1 MLCKYNKMTFVV
13 DCNSKYKMCQCT
25 GNKIKVWIRVK
36 SVRPDTNTDI
46 YVIKLK
52 AHPSQFK
59 LLSYSAHCYS
69 LHYWG
74 LKAVWKSHSYML
86 CYMYSGELEQVCAGV
101 FTYVHLTL
109 CACVCVCV
117 RVCICIP
124 RGESC
129 SWRSRIL
136 TAHKSELLWHRPVSM
151 QTMRWREGKGGG
163 RGKQGKD
170 LGWRGEGV

>member
-1 MLCKYNKMTFVV
+1 MTFVV

-109 CACVCVCV
+109 CACVCVFAFV
-117 RVCICIP
+117 FQEERVVP
-124 RGESC
+124 DRAESSQPISQSC
-129 SWRSRIL
+129 CDIDLSACR
-136 TAHKSELLWHRPVSM
+136 
-151 QTMRWREGKGGG
+151 RWGGG
-163 RGKQGKD
+163 KARVGAEGSKERIWVGGVREFKK
-170 LGWRGEGV
+170 GEKSTL